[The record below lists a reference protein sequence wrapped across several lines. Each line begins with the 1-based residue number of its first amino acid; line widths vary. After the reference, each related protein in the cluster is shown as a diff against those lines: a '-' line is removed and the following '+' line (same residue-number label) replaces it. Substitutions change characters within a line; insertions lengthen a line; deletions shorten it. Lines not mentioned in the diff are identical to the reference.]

1 VGIIVLGGRFKK
13 VDRKDLDGTLV
24 HLDAIF
30 VRVSTVSLSRRG
42 SRTMYCNRFPK
53 GDVKNKATTSSPFV
67 IDPSKC
73 MIQHFSVVRVSSN
86 WVSVHF
92 AMKSARTCDLIVVH
106 RV

>member
-1 VGIIVLGGRFKK
+1 VGIVVLGGWFKK
-13 VDRKDLDGTLV
+13 VDHKDLDGTLV
-24 HLDAIF
+24 HPDAIF
-30 VRVSTVSLSRRG
+30 VVSTVSLSRRG

-53 GDVKNKATTSSPFV
+53 GDIKNKATTSSPFV

-73 MIQHFSVVRVSSN
+73 MIQHFLVVRVSSN